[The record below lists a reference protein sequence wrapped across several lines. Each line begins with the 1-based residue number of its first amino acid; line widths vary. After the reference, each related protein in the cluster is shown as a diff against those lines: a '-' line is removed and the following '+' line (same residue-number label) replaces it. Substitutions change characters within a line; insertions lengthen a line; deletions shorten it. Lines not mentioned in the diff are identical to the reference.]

1 MEPQKPEMENEL
13 KPKVRALYEAVL
25 ELLNENADISTMK
38 VSDITS
44 RAGIG
49 KGTAYDYFK
58 SKEEIIACAVM
69 YDARRQGMETREK
82 LRELPDF
89 QARIRYCFHWV
100 EECVRE
106 QKAFGKLLFFTH
118 HPGGVPEEVVVK
130 MKQIYEQNKSGCVL
144 EPVEI
149 LSDLCGRGKAEGY
162 IREEISPEDAA
173 YILLGNLCSLFMY
186 MGQEKG
192 VNAQKCEK
200 LREFLCE
207 GFLKTVK

>member
-1 MEPQKPEMENEL
+1 MEPQKPETENEL
-13 KPKVRALYEAVL
+13 KPKVRALYEAVP

-82 LRELPDF
+82 LRELPSF
-89 QARIRYCFHWV
+89 EARIRSCFSWV
-100 EECVRE
+100 EKCVRE
-106 QKAFGKLLFFTH
+106 RTAFGKLLFLTS
-118 HPGGVPEEVVVK
+118 HPGGVPDEVLVK
-130 MKQIYEQNKSGCVL
+130 MKQIHEENKSGCEM
-144 EPVEI
+144 EPIEI
-149 LSDLCGRGKAEGY
+149 LRGLCQEGKTEGY
-162 IREEISPEDAA
+162 IREEISSEDAA

-192 VNAQKCEK
+192 VNAQKCGK
-200 LREFLCE
+200 MREFLCE

>member
-1 MEPQKPEMENEL
+1 MEPRKPETENEL

-25 ELLNENADISTMK
+25 ELLNENVDISTMK

-100 EECVRE
+100 EECVR
-106 QKAFGKLLFFTH
+106 KAVVL
-118 HPGGVPEEVVVK
+118 HPPSRRRPG
-130 MKQIYEQNKSGCVL
+130 
-144 EPVEI
+144 
-149 LSDLCGRGKAEGY
+149 
-162 IREEISPEDAA
+162 
-173 YILLGNLCSLFMY
+173 
-186 MGQEKG
+186 
-192 VNAQKCEK
+192 
-200 LREFLCE
+200 
-207 GFLKTVK
+207 

>member
-1 MEPQKPEMENEL
+1 MEPQKPETENEL

-49 KGTAYDYFK
+49 KGTAYDSK

-89 QARIRYCFHWV
+89 RPASGIASTGWRNACGNRRLSESC
-100 EECVRE
+100 
-106 QKAFGKLLFFTH
+106 LL
-118 HPGGVPEEVVVK
+118 HPPSRRRPG
-130 MKQIYEQNKSGCVL
+130 
-144 EPVEI
+144 
-149 LSDLCGRGKAEGY
+149 
-162 IREEISPEDAA
+162 
-173 YILLGNLCSLFMY
+173 
-186 MGQEKG
+186 
-192 VNAQKCEK
+192 
-200 LREFLCE
+200 
-207 GFLKTVK
+207 